1 MTAEIC
7 QCKLIS
13 CHTSD
18 HLNDTGTA
26 RVSSEMLLLRAA
38 LAVKSRLYE
47 GKKVRL
53 AFARSQVSCS
63 ESKTGRIKTLLMAE
77 KPRKLDPGPCRGA
90 LL

>member
-13 CHTSD
+13 CHTTD

-63 ESKTGRIKTLLMAE
+63 ESKTGRVFSEL
-77 KPRKLDPGPCRGA
+77 KPC
-90 LL
+90 